1 MNTPPLAILAYQY
14 KREVEKV
21 SDVIDLLFFNACGY
35 DRTKLPANICQMI
48 DLYTN
53 LFKERILKWIKG
65 IGHPNIPS
73 VRDATV
79 AEDDFQKECANPLLR
94 AKALLKAVTEFSTLP
109 PTNQCISVSRV

>member
-1 MNTPPLAILAYQY
+1 MNTPPSAILAYQY

-21 SDVIDLLFFNACGY
+21 SDVIDLLFFNARGY
-35 DRTKLPANICQMI
+35 DRTKLPTNICQMI

-53 LFKERILKWIKG
+53 LFKESILKWTRG
-65 IGHPNIPS
+65 VGHPNIPS
-73 VRDATV
+73 VQGSTV

-109 PTNQCISVSRV
+109 PTNQCISVSNV

>member
-1 MNTPPLAILAYQY
+1 MNTPPSAILAYQY

-21 SDVIDLLFFNACGY
+21 SDVIDLLFFNAWGY

-53 LFKERILKWIKG
+53 LWIKG

-73 VRDATV
+73 VRGATV

-109 PTNQCISVSRV
+109 PTNQCISVSNV